1 MLPAV
6 EHSGGAVLGNHTLE
20 ALQARYGERWR
31 WLAVAT
37 VMLGTMATVLSAT
50 VVNVALHDIM
60 LEFGIRQGQVHWLA
74 TGFIAAMTT
83 TMLASSWLLDHFGI
97 RRTLAV
103 AMLLFSIVSVLGGF
117 ASTPE
122 LLILARVAQGA
133 VAGLMQPMA
142 MFLVFRIFP
151 RERRGQAMGI
161 YGMGVI
167 LAPALGPVLGGFLV
181 DQFNWRYV
189 MFAPAPVTL
198 LGVFM
203 ALRFLPLKPQQADP
217 YPFDLPGLVLLGLAI
232 VSSLDALN
240 RLQQPAGNEVT
251 IAVLAAVTLLA
262 LVLFV
267 WRERRARHP
276 LLNVALLRRRSFLY
290 ANIGALALG
299 LALFGSTYLI
309 PLFVQT
315 ALSYSATEAGL
326 LMLPAGIALGITFP
340 LAGRLA
346 DKRSSRGLILFG
358 ITLFALS
365 AMLFAVSGLE
375 LAFGWLALWTILGRI
390 GLGFML
396 PALSTGALN
405 PLEPHQLGAGS
416 STINFTRQ
424 LGGAYGVN
432 IVALSIE
439 YGDHAAGLPTIGAF
453 HSAWWLVAL
462 FVGLAAV
469 PVWRMKV

>member
-1 MLPAV
+1 
-6 EHSGGAVLGNHTLE
+6 
-20 ALQARYGERWR
+20 
-31 WLAVAT
+31 
-37 VMLGTMATVLSAT
+37 MLGTMATVLSAT

-240 RLQQPAGNEVT
+240 RLQQPAGSEVT
-251 IAVLAAVTLLA
+251 IAVLAAVALLA

>member
-1 MLPAV
+1 
-6 EHSGGAVLGNHTLE
+6 
-20 ALQARYGERWR
+20 
-31 WLAVAT
+31 
-37 VMLGTMATVLSAT
+37 MLGTMSTVLSAT

-60 LEFGIRQGQVHWLA
+60 LEFGISQGQVHWLA

-97 RRTLAV
+97 RKTLGT
-103 AMLLFSIVSVLGGF
+103 AMLLFSVVSVVGGF
-117 ASTPE
+117 AATPGQ
-122 LLILARVAQGA
+122 LIAARVAQGA
-133 VAGLMQPMA
+133 LAGLMQPMA
-142 MFLVFRIFP
+142 MYLVFRVFP

-181 DQFNWRYV
+181 DQLHWRYV

-203 ALRFLPLKPQQADP
+203 AWRFLPLPPSRPAP
-217 YPFDLPGLVLLGLAI
+217 YRFDLIGLLLLGTA
-232 VSSLDALN
+232 VGVSLDALN
-240 RLQQPAGNEVT
+240 LLHGDAGAGT
-251 IAVLAAVTLLA
+251 RIAAELALSLVC

-267 WRERRARHP
+267 RRQRRIEHP
-276 LLNVALLRRRSFLY
+276 LLNVSLLRRRSFLY
-290 ANIGALALG
+290 ANLGALALG
-299 LALFGSTYLI
+299 LALFGSTYLV

-315 ALSYSATEAGL
+315 ALSFTATEAGL

-346 DKRSSRGLILFG
+346 DKYRAYKLVVIGMALFASSAI
-358 ITLFALS
+358 LFALS
-365 AMLFAVSGLE
+365 GLAT
-375 LAFGWLALWTILGRI
+375 AFGWLALWTVLGRV

-396 PALSTGALN
+396 PALSTGALH
-405 PLEPHQLGAGS
+405 PLATHELGAGS

-432 IVALSIE
+432 LVALTLE
-439 YGDHAAGLPTIGAF
+439 FGEQAQGVPTIGAF
-453 HSAWWLVAL
+453 HSAWWLVAV
-462 FVGLAAV
+462 FVALAAV
-469 PVWRMKV
+469 PVWRMREAQTDD